1 MALMP
6 NDPIKYDENPE
17 FLEFLTREFDA
28 TATNA
33 TIEEQ
38 AEFAFGDIEAAI
50 TAYKNRLR
58 RKNDLPNNN
67 QSGY

>member
-28 TATNA
+28 TATSS
-33 TIEEQ
+33 TIEEL
-38 AEFAFGDIEAAI
+38 AEFAFCSLD
-50 TAYKNRLR
+50 TALKVFEEL
-58 RKNDLPNNN
+58 KK
-67 QSGY
+67 Q

>member
-1 MALMP
+1 ME
-6 NDPIKYDENPE
+6 KYEQNPE

-58 RKNDLPNNN
+58 RKNELSDNN
-67 QSGY
+67 QSSD